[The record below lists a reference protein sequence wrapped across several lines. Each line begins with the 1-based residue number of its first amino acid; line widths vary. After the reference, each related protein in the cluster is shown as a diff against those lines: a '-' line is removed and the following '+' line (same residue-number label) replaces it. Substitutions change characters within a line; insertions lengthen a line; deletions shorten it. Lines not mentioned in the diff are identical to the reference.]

1 MPHAAQFSDLPPVE
15 AVTIQLD
22 PSEPIMSIGRVSS
35 IVGNLVIIESSPLPN
50 ANANANATSLA
61 SSSGSNNKNNTANS
75 AIPRGPPALDIDT
88 VLCTADRVPIGRVFD
103 VFGPVLRP
111 FYSVRYNDV
120 KTELPAGYACLR
132 SRRAVAHCC

>member
-50 ANANANATSLA
+50 ANANANATSLT
-61 SSSGSNNKNNTANS
+61 SSNKNNTTANS

-120 KTELPAGYACLR
+120 KTELPAGYA
-132 SRRAVAHCC
+132 